1 MGLISAIINGLKKTK
16 DSISKKLS
24 SLFVTNELDEFFY
37 EDLEAIL
44 LSSDIGATATDKIIE
59 EVKKQAKQNKIKKVE
74 DINQI
79 IKDILV
85 DMLPPVD
92 DLNNLKSP
100 TVIMVVGVN
109 GVGKTTTIGKLASY
123 YKQKHKSVMVVAGD
137 TFRAAASDQLNEWA
151 NRAGVKIVKQGE
163 GADPSAVVFDAIAS
177 AKAKKVDVLIIDT
190 AGRLHNK
197 VGLMDE
203 LSKISRVVT
212 REWPEA
218 DYKKYIVLDATTG
231 QNAINQV
238 DTFNEYVS
246 IDGIVLTK
254 VDGTAKGGVVIAIN
268 QELNMPVLFL
278 GVGEGMDDL
287 KPFNP
292 KEFIDGII

>member
-16 DSISKKLS
+16 ESISKKLA
-24 SLFVTNELDEFFY
+24 SLFVANELDEFFY
-37 EDLEAIL
+37 DDLEAIL

-59 EVKKQAKQNKIKKVE
+59 EVKSQAKQNKIKKVE
-74 DINQI
+74 DVNEI
-79 IKDILV
+79 IKNILV
-85 DMLPPVD
+85 EMLPPVD

-100 TVIMVVGVN
+100 TVILVVGVN

-123 YKQKHKSVMVVAGD
+123 YKQKRKSVMVVAGD

-151 NRAGVKIVKQGE
+151 NRAKVKIVKQGE

-177 AKAKKVDVLIIDT
+177 AKAKNIDVLIIDT

-218 DYKKYIVLDATTG
+218 VFKKYIVLDATTG

-238 DTFNEYVS
+238 ETFNEYVS
-246 IDGIVLTK
+246 IDGIILTK

-292 KEFIDGII
+292 KEFIDGIF

>member
-1 MGLISAIINGLKKTK
+1 MGIISAIINGLKKTK
-16 DSISKKLS
+16 ESLSKKLS
-24 SLFVTNELDEFFY
+24 MLFASNELDEFFY
-37 EDLEAIL
+37 EDLESIL

-59 EVKKQAKQNKIKKVE
+59 EVKKAAKKNRIKKAE
-74 DINQI
+74 DINEV
-79 IKDILV
+79 IKEILIS
-85 DMLPPVD
+85 MLAPVD
-92 DLNNLKSP
+92 NINNLKSP

-109 GVGKTTTIGKLASY
+109 GVGKTTTIGKLANHY
-123 YKQKHKSVMVVAGD
+123 KKQKKNVMVVAGD
-137 TFRAAASDQLNEWA
+137 TFRAAAADQLTEWA
-151 NRAGVKIVKQGE
+151 NRAGVKIVKQSE
-163 GADPSAVVFDAIAS
+163 GADPSAVVFDAISS
-177 AKAKKVDVLIIDT
+177 AKAKKVDVLIVDT

-203 LSKISRVVT
+203 LSKISRVIS

-231 QNAINQV
+231 QNALNQV
-238 DTFNEYVS
+238 ETFNEYVN

-268 QELNMPVLFL
+268 QTLNKPVLFI

-287 KPFNP
+287 KPFDP
-292 KEFIDGII
+292 KEFVNGIL

>member
-16 DSISKKLS
+16 ESLSKKLS
-24 SLFVTNELDEFFY
+24 MLFAANELDEFFY
-37 EDLEAIL
+37 EDLESIL
-44 LSSDIGATATDKIIE
+44 LSSDIGATATEKIIQ

-74 DINQI
+74 DINSV
-79 IKDILV
+79 IKDILIS
-85 DMLPPVD
+85 MLAPVD

-109 GVGKTTTIGKLASY
+109 GVGKTTTIGKLAHH
-123 YKQKHKSVMVVAGD
+123 YKSQKKNVMVVAGD
-137 TFRAAASDQLNEWA
+137 TFRAAAADQLTEWS
-151 NRAGVKIVKQGE
+151 NRAGVKIVKQSE
-163 GADPSAVVFDAIAS
+163 GADPSAVVFDAISS
-177 AKAKKVDVLIIDT
+177 AKAKKVDVLIVDT

-203 LSKISRVVT
+203 LSKISRVIS

-218 DYKKYIVLDATTG
+218 DFKKYIVLDATTG
-231 QNAINQV
+231 QNALNQV
-238 DTFNEYVS
+238 ESFNEYVE

-254 VDGTAKGGVVIAIN
+254 IDGTAKGGVVIAIN
-268 QELNMPVLFL
+268 QTLKKPVLFL
-278 GVGEGMDDL
+278 GVGEGMNDL

-292 KEFIDGII
+292 KEFVDGII

>member
-16 DSISKKLS
+16 ENLSKKLTM
-24 SLFVTNELDEFFY
+24 LFASNELDEFFY

-44 LSSDIGATATDKIIE
+44 LSSDIGAKATQKIIE
-59 EVKKQAKQNKIKKVE
+59 EVKMQAKHNKVKKVE
-74 DINQI
+74 DVNQI
-79 IKDILV
+79 IKDVLIS
-85 DMLPPVD
+85 MLAPTN

-109 GVGKTTTIGKLASY
+109 GVGKTTTIGKLAHNY
-123 YKQKHKSVMVVAGD
+123 KKQKKNVMVVAGD
-137 TFRAAASDQLNEWA
+137 TFRAAASDQLTEWS

-177 AKAKKVDVLIIDT
+177 AKAKKIDVLIIDT

-203 LSKISRVVT
+203 LSKISRVVS

-238 DTFNEYVS
+238 ETFNEYVE

-254 VDGTAKGGVVIAIN
+254 LDGTAKGGVVIAIN
-268 QELNMPVLFL
+268 QTLNKPVLFL

-287 KPFNP
+287 KPFNAQ
-292 KEFIDGII
+292 EFVDGIL